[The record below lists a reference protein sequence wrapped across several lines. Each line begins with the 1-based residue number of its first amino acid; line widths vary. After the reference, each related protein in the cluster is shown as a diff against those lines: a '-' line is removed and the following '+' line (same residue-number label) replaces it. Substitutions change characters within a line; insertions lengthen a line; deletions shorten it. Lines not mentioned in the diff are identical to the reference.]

1 MGVAARAV
9 GDEERERE
17 VSRLDARVEVLD
29 SDEAS
34 GLDDSGE
41 AAPVTG
47 EGDRTGDRLA
57 AGHEVAR
64 VRSAAGERAFIGSL
78 AETAG
83 EGAVDDGMG
92 DRIGELAWPLRRSGQ
107 RGGAGRSDGNH
118 RARER
123 DQDDAK

>member
-57 AGHEVAR
+57 VRDAVRGEVR
-64 VRSAAGERAFIGSL
+64 GAAGQRALIGSL

-83 EGAVDDGMG
+83 EGAVAGGDG
-92 DRIGELAWPLRRSGQ
+92 DRIVE
-107 RGGAGRSDGNH
+107 
-118 RARER
+118 RA
-123 DQDDAK
+123 

>member
-17 VSRLDARVEVLD
+17 VSRLDARVEVRD
-29 SDEAS
+29 SDVAS
-34 GLDDSGE
+34 WLDDSGE

-57 AGHEVAR
+57 ARDGEAAVRGEVR
-64 VRSAAGERAFIGSL
+64 GAAGERALIGSL

-92 DRIGELAWPLRRSGQ
+92 DRVGELARPLRRSRQ
-107 RGGAGRSDGNH
+107 RGADGCS
-118 RARER
+118 
-123 DQDDAK
+123 